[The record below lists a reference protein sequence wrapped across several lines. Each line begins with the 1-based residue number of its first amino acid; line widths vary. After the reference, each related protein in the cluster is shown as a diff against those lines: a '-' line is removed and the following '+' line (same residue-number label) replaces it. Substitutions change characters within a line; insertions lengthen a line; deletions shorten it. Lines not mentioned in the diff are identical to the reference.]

1 MNRPIRVLAV
11 FCGLLFLALLLNAN
25 YVQFIDAEDLNSTSG
40 NRRVVDEEFS
50 RERGPVLVGEAS
62 VARSVA
68 SKDDYDYQRVYR
80 QTQLYAHLTGYYSY
94 VYGRT
99 AIEDTANPILSGGDS
114 RLFVDRV
121 ADLVGSQQP
130 SGGSVQLTI
139 DPQAQQAALEGLQA
153 LPGGPR
159 GAVVAL
165 DPATGGVLAMVSTP
179 SYDPNRLASHDFDA
193 AADAYDQLNKDDD
206 QPLLDRTRE
215 NTWAPGSTFKL
226 VTAAAALE
234 SGRYTPDTM
243 VPGGPT
249 LDLPLTDRVLSN
261 DVESC
266 GSGDI
271 TLTMA
276 LAFSCNV
283 SFGDIGLDLGNAALK
298 EQAEAFGFN
307 DGSYFDD
314 LRLVASNYPD
324 DAPGALTAFSAIGQY
339 DVAATPLQM
348 AMVAGAIANDG
359 DVMKPY
365 VIDEV
370 LSPDVELLERTEPEQ
385 LSEAVSSEVAEQLT
399 TMMVS
404 VVEDGTADEAAIP
417 GVAVA
422 GKTGTA
428 ERNEDLPPY
437 AWFVSFAPAD
447 DPQVAVAVF
456 VENPDVPREEI
467 SGGGLAGPIAKSV
480 MQAVIGS

>member
-11 FCGLLFLALLLNAN
+11 FCGVLFLALLLNAN
-25 YVQFIDAEDLNSTSG
+25 YVQFIDANDLNSTSG

-50 RERGPVLVGEAS
+50 RERGPILVGEDP
-62 VARSVA
+62 VARSMS
-68 SKDDYDYQRVYR
+68 SKDEYDFQRIYR
-80 QTQLYAHLTGYYSY
+80 QSQLYSHLTGYYSY

-99 AIEDTANPILSGGDS
+99 DIEQTANPVLSGDDP
-114 RLFVDRV
+114 RLFVNRV
-121 ADLVGSQQP
+121 VDLLGSQQP
-130 SGGSVQLTI
+130 AGGSVQLTI
-139 DPQAQQAALEGLQA
+139 DPAAQRAAFDGLQS
-153 LPGGPR
+153 LPGSPR

-165 DPATGGVLAMVSTP
+165 DPSTGAVLSMVSTP
-179 SYDPNRLASHDFDA
+179 SYNPNRLADHDFDA
-193 AADAYDQLNKDDD
+193 AAKAYKQLNSDDD
-206 QPLLDRTRE
+206 QPLLDRTRA

-234 SGRYTPDTM
+234 SGDYSPETK

-249 LDLPLTDRVLSN
+249 RDLPQTEQDLTN
-261 DVESC
+261 DVTSC

-271 TLTMA
+271 TLTVA

-283 SFGDIGLDLGNAALK
+283 SFGDIGLKLGNDALL

-307 DGSYFDD
+307 DGTYFDG
-314 LRLVASNYPD
+314 LRTVPSTYPK
-324 DAPGALTAFSAIGQY
+324 DADGPFTAFSAIGQG

-348 AMVAGAIANDG
+348 AMVAAGIANDG

-365 VIDEV
+365 VVDEV
-370 LSPDVELLERTEPEQ
+370 LSPDVELIERTEPEQ
-385 LSEAVSSEVAEQLT
+385 LSEAVSSGVAAQLT
-399 TMMVS
+399 EMMVT
-404 VVEDGTADEAAIP
+404 VVEDGTADDAAIP
-417 GVAVA
+417 GVSVA

-428 ERNEDLPPY
+428 ERTEDLPPY

-447 DPQVAVAVF
+447 DPKVAVAVF
-456 VENPDVPREEI
+456 VENPDVPRDQI
-467 SGGGLAGPIAKSV
+467 SGGGLAGPVAKSV